1 MKRTGSNSEER
12 IRELRD
18 TAIAVDLKVAIVVS
32 QFNSSIT
39 EQLLQGALDVLRRIG
54 ITEETIRVIR
64 VPGSFEIPLAAQRL
78 AQRGK
83 FDAIV
88 CLGCVIRGETP
99 HFDDICQQVSRGI
112 GEVGLKS
119 DLPVTFGVITA
130 DTLEQAVNR
139 SGPKDGNKGAEAAL
153 SAVEMASLMK
163 RLTNDG

>member
-1 MKRTGSNSEER
+1 MKRTSSNSEER

-88 CLGCVIRGETP
+88 CLGCVIRGG
-99 HFDDICQQVSRGI
+99 D
-112 GEVGLKS
+112 
-119 DLPVTFGVITA
+119 
-130 DTLEQAVNR
+130 
-139 SGPKDGNKGAEAAL
+139 
-153 SAVEMASLMK
+153 ASF
-163 RLTNDG
+163 